1 MNILV
6 TGATGYIG
14 GRLLPRLLEHTPK
27 NTHIRSLVRDKTRF
41 LAMAASGKTWVHDV
55 DVVEAD
61 VLSNDNLA
69 VALEGID
76 VAYYLIH
83 SMGMS
88 AKGFED
94 RDKQAAQN
102 FAQAAHKMGVG
113 HIVYLGGLGDASKGI
128 SSHLESR
135 QETGRVLASTGVP
148 VTEFRAAVIVGSGS
162 LSFEMIRY
170 LTERLPV
177 MVTPKWVNTRIQPI
191 AVRDVLSYLLQAPKH
206 QPKGHAIV
214 EIGGPEILT
223 YREMMLGYAQ
233 ARGLTRRM
241 FSTQVL
247 SPRLSS
253 YWVNII
259 TPIPAAIAR
268 PLVQGLGSEVIVHD
282 PEPSQAFEVENLT
295 YQDAVNL
302 ALARDR
308 QGAVETLWTGS
319 LAAVPRGTPT
329 AQKLEQQ
336 QVQDTQGMLIDKR
349 IRQFKVPPEYAFKAI
364 VRIGGDEGWYSFNWL
379 WQIRGLLDRLIGG
392 VGMRRGRRDPDSLLP
407 GDVLDFWRV
416 EDIEQNSFLQLHAE
430 MKVPGQA
437 WLRFDV
443 HPANNGSEVTQ
454 TAFFEP
460 KGLLGVLYWWAIYP
474 LHLLVFP
481 SMIRAIGKHAKDY
494 YQADIG
500 QPSQV
505 TPASD
510 TSK

>member
-27 NTHIRSLVRDKTRF
+27 TTHVRTLVRDKTRF
-41 LAMAASGKTWVHDV
+41 LAVGESGKTWVHDV
-55 DVVEAD
+55 DVAQAD
-61 VLSNDNLA
+61 VLSNDNLEA
-69 VALEGID
+69 PLTNID

-83 SMGMS
+83 SMGAS

-94 RDKQAAQN
+94 RDKQAAAN
-102 FAQAAHKMGVG
+102 FANAAKRAGVK
-113 HIVYLGGLGDASKGI
+113 HIIYLGGLGDASRGI

-135 QETGRVLASTGVP
+135 QETGRVLASTGIP
-148 VTEFRAAVIVGSGS
+148 VTEFRAAIIVGSGS

-191 AVRDVLSYLLQAPKH
+191 AVRDVLSYLLQAPEH
-206 QPKGHAIV
+206 RPDGHAII
-214 EIGGPEILT
+214 EIGGPEVLT
-223 YREMMLGYAQ
+223 YREMMLGYAK

-241 FSTQVL
+241 FGTKVL
-247 SPRLSS
+247 SPQLSS
-253 YWVNII
+253 YWVNIV

-268 PLVQGLGSEVIVHD
+268 PLIQGLGSEVIVHH
-282 PEPSQAFEVENLT
+282 PEPAGAFTVENLS
-295 YQDAVNL
+295 YQRAVEL
-302 ALARDR
+302 ALKRNA
-308 QGAVETLWTGS
+308 QGAVETLWSGS
-319 LAAVPRGTPT
+319 LAAVPRGTPA

-336 QVQDTQGMLIDKR
+336 RLQDTQGMLIDKR
-349 IRQFKVPPEYAFKAI
+349 IRQFKIPPEYLFKAV

-392 VGMRRGRRDPDSLLP
+392 VGMRRGRRDPNSLLP
-407 GDVLDFWRV
+407 GDALDFWRV
-416 EDIEQNSFLQLHAE
+416 EDVEEGSFLQLHAE

-443 HPANNGSEVTQ
+443 QPAANGSEVTQ

-481 SMIRAIGKHAKDY
+481 SMIRAIGKRAEDY
-494 YQADIG
+494 HKSAVVQ
-500 QPSQV
+500 Q
-505 TPASD
+505 
-510 TSK
+510 